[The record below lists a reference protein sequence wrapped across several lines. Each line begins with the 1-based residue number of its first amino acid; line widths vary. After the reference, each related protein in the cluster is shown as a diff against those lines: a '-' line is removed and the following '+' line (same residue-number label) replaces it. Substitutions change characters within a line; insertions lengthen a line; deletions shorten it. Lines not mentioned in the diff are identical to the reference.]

1 LKGNR
6 SFPKKR
12 KSASPFV
19 QLLGRVKQK
28 RSTTEHD
35 EQVSFISWARAV
47 EGQHPE
53 LRLLYAIPNGGFR
66 SIKTAVAM
74 KAEGVRR
81 GIPDIHF
88 PCPKADKGLCGMW
101 IEMKA
106 TSTGRLS
113 AAQKEVHENL
123 RAIGYQ
129 VVVAYT
135 AIEAIKSICEYMD
148 WDNGFS

>member
-1 LKGNR
+1 MR
-6 SFPKKR
+6 FPKKH
-12 KSASPFV
+12 KAPSVFA
-19 QLLGRVKQK
+19 QLIKRK
-28 RSTTEHD
+28 RSTVEHD
-35 EQVSFISWARAV
+35 EQAAFIAWARAM

-66 SIKTAVAM
+66 SARTAMTM

-88 PCPKADKGLCGMW
+88 PYPKGSKGMCGMW

-106 TSTGRLS
+106 AGTGRLS
-113 AAQKEVHENL
+113 PKQKEVHDEL
-123 RAIGYQ
+123 RAVGFQ

-135 AIEAIKSICEYMD
+135 AIEAIKSRCEYMD

>member
-1 LKGNR
+1 MK
-6 SFPKKR
+6 FPKKR
-12 KSASPFV
+12 REPSPFA
-19 QLLGRVKQK
+19 QPLARVKRK
-28 RSTTEHD
+28 RLTVEHD
-35 EQVSFISWARAV
+35 EQVSFIAWARAV
-47 EGQHPE
+47 EGQRPE
-53 LRLLYAIPNGGFR
+53 LKLLYAIPNGGFR
-66 SIKTAVAM
+66 SARTAVAM

-123 RAIGYQ
+123 RAIGYR

-135 AIEAIKSICEYMD
+135 AAEAITSICEYMD
-148 WDNGFS
+148 WDACFS